1 MLHSV
6 ACQGVSRTKAS
17 GGMSEYLESYYAPA
31 NDDLLL
37 DGFFARLTL
46 KR

>member
-17 GGMSEYLESYYAPA
+17 GGMSEYLDSGIAVR
-31 NDDLLL
+31 D
-37 DGFFARLTL
+37 RLEAYPKNRL
-46 KR
+46 S